1 MALLDKVFSG
11 ERSVTAMLANLLA
24 GTAVVILPGEQ
35 GAYNPDTD
43 IYEQTEPTV
52 FPVKFIQETMKR
64 NVLTHVGGVQIEA
77 GDLVGVIPAYQVKN
91 PLRKRVDQFRKNGVN
106 YIIESTEE
114 ISSGDETALVRI
126 LCKRDGRLQTAD
138 SSRGESKQ

>member
-1 MALLDKVFSG
+1 MALLDSVFSG
-11 ERSVTAMLANLLA
+11 EKSVTAMLANMLA
-24 GTAVVILPGEQ
+24 GNATVICPGVQ
-35 GAYNPDTD
+35 GVYDPDTD
-43 IYEQTEPTV
+43 TYAQTDTTD

-77 GDLVGVIPAYQVKN
+77 GDLVGVIPAHQIKN
-91 PLRKRVDQFRKNGVN
+91 PLRRRVDRFRRDGIN

-126 LCKRDGRLQTAD
+126 LCKR
-138 SSRGESKQ
+138 S

>member
-1 MALLDKVFSG
+1 MALLDGIFSG
-11 ERSVTAMLANLLA
+11 ENSITALLANTFA
-24 GTAVVILPGEQ
+24 GNATVICPGMQ

-43 IYEQTEPTV
+43 TYEQMDATDY
-52 FPVKFIQETMKR
+52 PVKFIQETMKR

-126 LCKRDGRLQTAD
+126 LCKKSGDR
-138 SSRGESKQ
+138 SKEEGERKKR